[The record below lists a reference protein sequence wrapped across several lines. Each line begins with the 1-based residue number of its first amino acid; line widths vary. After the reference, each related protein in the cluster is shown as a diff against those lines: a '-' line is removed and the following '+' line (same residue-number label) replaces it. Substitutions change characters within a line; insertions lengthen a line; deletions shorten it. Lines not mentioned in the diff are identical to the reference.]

1 MATTLKSL
9 KDALDRTVMR
19 RDFTSEYEEWINRT
33 IRRVVDYGKFS
44 NLRRKHATVTLGAGE
59 TSAQLPSDF
68 RCLTNEKAPVT
79 VTDGTGSSY
88 PVEVVSYEVAKAREA
103 TGALPYSPGNVQVY
117 LLPTGDGE
125 QRLYRVGPEDGSVTF
140 TVSYRAYPAR
150 LVQDTDTNEL
160 LLSYPDL
167 VEAELFALA
176 FSKTNDFQ
184 TSNEWRGQA
193 ALFAREASIS
203 DAEKHF
209 SGRSLRMGG

>member
-19 RDFTSEYEEWINRT
+19 RDFTSEYDEWINRT
-33 IRRVVDYGKFS
+33 VRRIVDYGKFS
-44 NLRRKHATVTLGAGE
+44 NLKRRHATVVIDAGE
-59 TSAQLPSDF
+59 SSAQLPSDF

-79 VTDGTGSSY
+79 VSDGTGSY
-88 PVEVVSYEVAKAREA
+88 PVEVVSYEVGKAREA
-103 TGALPYSPGNVQVY
+103 TGALPSSPGLVQVY
-117 LLPTGDGE
+117 LLPSGDGE
-125 QRLYRVGPEDGSVTF
+125 QRLYRVGPEDSSATY
-140 TVSYRAYPAR
+140 TVSYRAYPDR

-176 FSKTNDFQ
+176 FRSTNDFVM
-184 TSNEWRGQA
+184 SNEWRSQA
-193 ALFAREASIS
+193 MLFAREAGLS
-203 DAEKHF
+203 DAEKQF